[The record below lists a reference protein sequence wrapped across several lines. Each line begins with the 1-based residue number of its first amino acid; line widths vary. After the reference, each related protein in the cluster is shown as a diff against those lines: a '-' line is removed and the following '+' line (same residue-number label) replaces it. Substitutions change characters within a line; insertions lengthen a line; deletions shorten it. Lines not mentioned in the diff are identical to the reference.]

1 MKIKII
7 LGIVMLLLF
16 LNVRSQNHTPM
27 TYVDMY
33 DNTSIELMKEYGIP
47 ASIMLGISMLESG
60 YGTSKLSTKNNNYF
74 GVKKGNKYR
83 SYESDIESFKDFCI
97 IISKKKFYESLKY
110 NIDYNIWLN
119 KIRLSGYST
128 SSDWSKKVL
137 YYIKK
142 YKLDDLDKKTE
153 DNKQNESENYLPIEM
168 IYCKKLQIINF

>member
-7 LGIVMLLLF
+7 LVIGMLLLF
-16 LNVRSQNHTPM
+16 LNVRSQTHTPI

-47 ASIMLGISMLESG
+47 ASIILGISMLESG
-60 YGTSKLSTKNNNYF
+60 YGTSKLSTKKNNYF

-83 SYESDIESFKDFCI
+83 GYESDIESFRDFCE
-97 IISKKKFYESLKY
+97 IISRKKFYESLKY
-110 NIDYNIWLN
+110 NLDYNIWLN

-142 YKLDDLDKKTE
+142 YKLNDIDKKTE
-153 DNKQNESENYLPIEM
+153 DNKQNESENYLPLEM
-168 IYCKKLQIINF
+168 IYYKKL